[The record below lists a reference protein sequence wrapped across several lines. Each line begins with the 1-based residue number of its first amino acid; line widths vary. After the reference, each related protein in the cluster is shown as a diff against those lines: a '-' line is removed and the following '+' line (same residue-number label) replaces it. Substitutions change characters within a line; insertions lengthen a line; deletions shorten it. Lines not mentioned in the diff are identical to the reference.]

1 MVGILEE
8 IFPILSQLTNE
19 VENTSF
25 HYIHKSDSFFF
36 FRRNSVNSV
45 SWSKQLTAG
54 EDGSSTLWEV
64 LNDILKDKSHFWL
77 HV

>member
-36 FRRNSVNSV
+36 RRNSV
-45 SWSKQLTAG
+45 TAG

-64 LNDILKDKSHFWL
+64 LNDVLKDKSHF
-77 HV
+77 